1 MVCSQAETPLVESLL
16 ISQGFVF
23 EPEPFSPWCFK
34 LLHEPFSLG
43 ASAAGRFGLL
53 YIQDRSSM
61 LPPLALAPQPGDA
74 VLDMCASPG
83 GKTSFLAQLTG
94 PSGFVLGNE
103 PSQDRLT
110 TLRQNLHRMNMAQAA
125 TCSYKGEQLPL
136 PDEAWSSILLDP
148 PCSGWGTVEKNPQV
162 LTLWK
167 PEKVEPLITLQ
178 RQLLTKAARLL
189 APGGRLLYSTCTT
202 NPAENEEQAAW
213 AAETL
218 GLSILPLTPFPG
230 FRFHEATR
238 ADAAGTLRVDGHGS
252 EAQGF
257 YLALLTKP
265 PQSGDSGENSPYS
278 PASGDGSPGWIQ
290 ASGHG
295 QHLAPPD
302 CYGKISA
309 SGHSGQHV
317 SFDHNGQRTHA
328 ARQGKAARSGQEQP
342 TSCAL
347 HIEPLPDDAGLAW
360 ENLPPGGLMEHR
372 DKLYFLP
379 ARAAGLL
386 PPVCR
391 GWRLG
396 GRKGGRV
403 RPWARA
409 RVLVPALGS
418 IPAVD
423 VDDPARLTAL
433 LSGQSMV
440 VAEKSGSMGLYF
452 NGLPLGF
459 LTVKNGRA
467 LWSDR

>member
-1 MVCSQAETPLVESLL
+1 MESLL
-16 ISQGFVF
+16 VSQGFVF

-110 TLRQNLHRMNMAQAA
+110 TLRQNLHRMHLAQAA

-162 LTLWK
+162 LTLWR

-178 RQLLTKAARLL
+178 RQLLAKAARLL

-218 GLSILPLTPFPG
+218 GLSLLPLTPFPG

-238 ADAAGTLRVDGHGS
+238 PDAAGTLRVDGQGS

-265 PQSGDSGENSPYS
+265 HPSGDSSAPGHAGMHE
-278 PASGDGSPGWIQ
+278 ASG
-290 ASGHG
+290 
-295 QHLAPPD
+295 
-302 CYGKISA
+302 
-309 SGHSGQHV
+309 
-317 SFDHNGQRTHA
+317 HNGQRLHA
-328 ARQGKAARSGQEQP
+328 SRQGKAARSGQEQP
-342 TSCAL
+342 APCPVS
-347 HIEPLPDDAGLAW
+347 IEPLPDDAGLAW

-396 GRKGGRV
+396 SRKGGRV

-409 RVLVPALGS
+409 RLLVPALGA

-433 LSGQSMV
+433 LSGQSLS

>member
-1 MVCSQAETPLVESLL
+1 MGHGRAVSRSFRLVCSQAETPLVKSLL
-16 ISQGFVF
+16 ASQGFAF

-34 LLHEPFSLG
+34 LQSEPFSLG

-83 GKTSFLAQLTG
+83 GKTSFLAQLAGIT
-94 PSGFVLGNE
+94 GFVLGNE
-103 PSQDRLT
+103 PGQDRLA
-110 TLRQNLHRMNMAQAA
+110 TLRQNLHRMNLAQAA

-136 PDEAWSSILLDP
+136 PEAAWSRILLDP

-162 LTLWK
+162 LTLWR
-167 PEKVEPLITLQ
+167 PEKVEPLIALQ
-178 RQLLTKAARLL
+178 RQLLAKAARLL

-213 AAETL
+213 AAQTL
-218 GLSILPLTPFPG
+218 GLSILPLAPFPG
-230 FRFHEATR
+230 FSFHQATR
-238 ADAAGTLRVDGHGS
+238 ADAEGTLRVDGQGS

-265 PQSGDSGENSPYS
+265 GQSDTP
-278 PASGDGSPGWIQ
+278 DGSGPP
-290 ASGHG
+290 HG
-295 QHLAPPD
+295 DIPQD
-302 CYGKISA
+302 
-309 SGHSGQHV
+309 
-317 SFDHNGQRTHA
+317 
-328 ARQGKAARSGQEQP
+328 KAKRSRREQP
-342 TSCAL
+342 APAAQA
-347 HIEPLPDDAGLAW
+347 IEPLPHDPGLAW
-360 ENLPPGGLMEHR
+360 DNLPPGGLMELR

-379 ARAAGLL
+379 ARAQGLL

-391 GWRLG
+391 GWLLG
-396 GRKGGRV
+396 SRKAGRV

-409 RVLVPALGS
+409 RLLVPPLGAIAAL
-418 IPAVD
+418 D
-423 VDDPARLTAL
+423 VDDPAQLTAL
-433 LSGQSMV
+433 LSGQSV
-440 VAEKSGSMGLYF
+440 TVSEKSGLLGLYF